1 MHKSK
6 SERDNIAIIALPDK
20 SKIMPEVL
28 EGKKFT
34 DNHLEMIISKKNWQI
49 KDIKSVK
56 KFPWEIIILK

>member
-1 MHKSK
+1 MRKSK

-34 DNHLEMIISKKNWQI
+34 DNHLEMIISKAG
-49 KDIKSVK
+49 KSR
-56 KFPWEIIILK
+56 I

>member
-1 MHKSK
+1 MRKSK

-34 DNHLEMIISKKNWQI
+34 DNHLEMIISKSWQI